1 MKKDISRNVT
11 LSSDEKVIKHFKNL
25 KAVGTDAQIMLTTKR
40 LIIYTKGMAFNRGKK
55 VRQKLMNE
63 IELRSI
69 HRFEYF
75 EEETKNPI
83 VVRLIGLVIFAALA
97 YGFYLYYLGTFS
109 VPSYPYQSLYVD
121 YALFAFVAF
130 LSFMLMFRVKKR
142 LYMKVKS
149 GLQEITSLRF
159 YSNKYNELSLRFL
172 AGKIHGK

>member
-11 LSSDEKVIKHFKNL
+11 LGSDERVVKHFKNL
-25 KAVGTDAQIMLTTKR
+25 KAVGTDAQVMLTTKR
-40 LIIYTKGMAFNRGKK
+40 LIIYTKGLALNRGKK

-63 IELRSI
+63 IDLHSI

-83 VVRLIGLVIFAALA
+83 IVRIIGLLIFASLA
-97 YGFYLYYLGTFS
+97 YGFYLYYLGTFEI
-109 VPSYPYQSLYVD
+109 PTYPYQTLYTD
-121 YALFAFVAF
+121 YAGFGLFAFLGLF
-130 LSFMLMFRVKKR
+130 LIFHTKKR

-149 GLQEITSLRF
+149 GLQEMTSLRF

>member
-11 LSSDEKVIKHFKNL
+11 LGSDERVIKHFKNL
-25 KAVGTDAQIMLTTKR
+25 KAVGTDAQVMLTTKR
-40 LIIYTKGMAFNRGKK
+40 LIIYTKGMALNRGKK

-63 IELRSI
+63 IDLHSI

-83 VVRLIGLVIFAALA
+83 IIRLIGLVIFAMFA
-97 YGFYLYYLGTFS
+97 YSFYLYFLGDLLIPAY
-109 VPSYPYQSLYVD
+109 PSQTIYTDYVGFGIPI
-121 YALFAFVAF
+121 LIGLLLIFHT
-130 LSFMLMFRVKKR
+130 KKR

-149 GLQEITSLRF
+149 GLQEMTTLRF